1 MDGVHDTG
9 GRQGFGPVRRGPS
22 QGGHQAP
29 FGARWEA
36 RVFACV
42 MGLGGVAIRNTDHFR
57 HAVERVRP
65 DAYLTHGYYGR
76 WLGGLETLAI
86 EAGVLQRTQLDAR
99 AEALGARPD
108 TTVAAQPEL
117 QPARPPA
124 HLPAAAR
131 LRAAQADPSRGHALR
146 PLAEPP
152 AFAPGDRVR
161 TRAHGSSGHT
171 RLPAYA
177 RGRVGTVVAWH
188 DGWVYPDTN
197 AHLLGEHPQHLYT
210 VAFDGAE
217 LWGEDAEPG
226 TQVLLDLFEPYLAAV
241 PAPGPHAQGEGFPT

>member
-9 GRQGFGPVRRGPS
+9 GRQGFGPVRPRPS
-22 QGGHQAP
+22 GEARPAP

-42 MGLGGVAIRNTDHFR
+42 MGLGGVAVRSSDQFR

-65 DAYLTHGYYGR
+65 EAYLTHGYYGR
-76 WLGGLETLAI
+76 WLGGLETLVL
-86 EAGVLQRTQLDAR
+86 EAGLLERAAIDAR
-99 AEALGARPD
+99 ALALGAAPD
-108 TTVAAQPEL
+108 AVVAAQPEV
-117 QPARPPA
+117 QPARPPVRLPPLQQPRDPQA
-124 HLPAAAR
+124 LPA
-131 LRAAQADPSRGHALR
+131 RAHALR
-146 PLAEPP
+146 PLAAPP

-161 TRAHGSSGHT
+161 TRAHGADGHT

-210 VAFDGAE
+210 VAFPGTE

-226 TQVLLDLFEPYLAAV
+226 MQVMLDLFEPYLSAA
-241 PAPGPHAQGEGFPT
+241 APPRPHEPHEG